1 MSRVIAGK
9 SHPYDFWNGG
19 KKETNIM
26 NLLSTLLFLAVLP
39 TITHNLPLQI
49 DNTKLYQPTFNI
61 CRCTR
66 ISYWGKIDHFWL
78 YPPIDGRMKY
88 LMGMF
93 NTFETY

>member
-1 MSRVIAGK
+1 MAGL
-9 SHPYDFWNGG
+9 H
-19 KKETNIM
+19 
-26 NLLSTLLFLAVLP
+26 
-39 TITHNLPLQI
+39 TIPHNLPLQI
-49 DNTKLYQPTFNI
+49 DNTNLYQPTFNI
-61 CRCTR
+61 FRGTR